1 VTIKALNAKEMQ
13 RVNFRTKDMSVD
25 CNTRHTVVS
34 VAVQVDR
41 SEQQAAGPGHIK
53 FNKCPT
59 SAESVGAI
67 IPRDVCFLCH
77 NQGRK

>member
-1 VTIKALNAKEMQ
+1 MRQ
-13 RVNFRTKDMSVD
+13 VNFRSKEMSVD

-41 SEQQAAGPGHIK
+41 GEQQAVGPGHIK

-67 IPRDVCFLCH
+67 ISRDVCFRCH
-77 NQGRK
+77 NQGLK